1 MELSLP
7 FGNPLL
13 KKVEEKVDFQKRHE
27 DVIFTIGRMNPPTP
41 GHKKLI
47 KQMIID
53 AISNNIPKITIIL
66 SSTTGDKKNP
76 LECEEKR
83 MILYNGLLDKIKS
96 EIASETQL
104 DINKIQDLY
113 VDVLCMDDDI
123 PGNTSSSVTKLVNYM
138 LSRFDQIKQK
148 NVRIYLGSD
157 EVTKFNWLKDY
168 LPDDATWM
176 PPQGVSRPPGDISA
190 TELRNL
196 TIRDKGTFI
205 EAMKKLAKEK
215 QKPITLEQ
223 IEDLYANRQI
233 EFIRH
238 MADIGIDEG
247 EAMRLYESIDDVV
260 NTARGTKMIKK
271 RTKRR
276 RYTNRKRRNKKRTNK
291 KRLHTPRN

>member
-1 MELSLP
+1 MELS
-7 FGNPLL
+7 
-13 KKVEEKVDFQKRHE
+13 HE

-96 EIASETQL
+96 EIESETQL
-104 DINKIQDLY
+104 DINKIKGLY

-138 LSRFDQIKQK
+138 LSRFDPIKQK

-196 TIRDKGTFI
+196 TIRDKDTFMD
-205 EAMKKLAKEK
+205 AMKKLAKEK

-238 MADIGIDEG
+238 MADIGIDEN
-247 EAMRLYESIDDVV
+247 EAMRVYTEIGNVV
-260 NTARGTKMIKK
+260 NPSGGRKMSKKQTKK
-271 RTKRR
+271 RT
-276 RYTNRKRRNKKRTNK
+276 RTNK
-291 KRLHTPRN
+291 RRKHNKRYTRK

>member
-1 MELSLP
+1 MELSPP
-7 FGNPLL
+7 FGNTLL
-13 KKVEEKVDFQKRHE
+13 KKVEEKMDFQKRHE

-138 LSRFDQIKQK
+138 LSRFDPIKQK

-238 MADIGIDEG
+238 MADIGIDEN
-247 EAMRLYESIDDVV
+247 EAMRVYTEIGNVV
-260 NTARGTKMIKK
+260 NPSGGRKMSKKQTKK
-271 RTKRR
+271 RT
-276 RYTNRKRRNKKRTNK
+276 RTNK
-291 KRLHTPRN
+291 RRKHNKRYTRK